1 MMIGTTMDHRAVPNF
16 LVVGAPKAGTTSL
29 YHYLDQ
35 HPAVYMSPIKEPC
48 FFAPEV
54 VDFTPRSRALFEA
67 DAEALRAY
75 LDGPMREKRQGIVL
89 DWEQYLKLFKHVRD
103 ETAIGEVSGNYLG
116 SSGAPRAIRARIP
129 DARIVMMLRDPVDR
143 LFSQYVASRAAGE
156 THASFVPWTTE
167 QLSAE
172 AARRPPFGPVWAG
185 RYVVHL
191 RRYLECISWSQLRVY
206 LYDDYARA
214 PRPVLRDLLTFL
226 NVDPDWPVDTTR
238 RHNVTLVPRWPA
250 LHRIVAPLIRRAIR
264 RIAPARMLE
273 RARPLYVTRPR
284 LRPTAEERARV
295 IEIYEADI
303 RALETLI
310 QRDLSAWLD
319 PRQPKHRS
327 RS

>member
-1 MMIGTTMDHRAVPNF
+1 MVPNF
-16 LVVGAPKAGTTSL
+16 FVVGAPKAGTTSL

-54 VDFTPRSRALFEA
+54 ADFTPRSRALFEA
-67 DAEALRAY
+67 DAAALRAY
-75 LDGPMREKRQGIVL
+75 LDGPMREKRRGIVL
-89 DWEQYLKLFKHVRD
+89 EWEQYLKLFKHVRQ
-103 ETAIGEVSGNYLG
+103 ETAVGEVSGNYLG
-116 SSGAPRAIRARIP
+116 SSGAPRVIRARIP
-129 DARIVMMLRDPVDR
+129 HARIVMMLRDPVDR

-156 THASFVPWTTE
+156 TNAAFVPWTTK
-167 QLSAE
+167 QLSVE
-172 AARRPPFGPVWAG
+172 AARHPPFGPVWAG
-185 RYVVHL
+185 RYAVHL

-206 LYDDYARA
+206 LYDDYAGTA
-214 PRPVLRDLLTFL
+214 QPVLRDLLAFL
-226 NVDPDWPVDTTR
+226 NVDPDWPMDTTR

-250 LHRIVAPLIRRAIR
+250 LHLAVTPRVRRAIR
-264 RIAPARMLE
+264 GIIPARILD
-273 RARPLYVTRPR
+273 RARPWYVTRPR

-319 PRQPKHRS
+319 PREGGS
-327 RS
+327 RAVRLG